1 MEKSEKNLKL
11 VQAKLHFAEIQ
22 LRQKDSELEKA
33 LTKSAE
39 QQTQIT
45 LLFADLENAKVQL

>member
-11 VQAKLHFAEIQ
+11 IQAKLHFAEIQ
-22 LRQKDSELEKA
+22 LKQKDSELEKA
-33 LTKSAE
+33 LAKSAK

-45 LLFADLENAKVQL
+45 LLLADLENAKVQ